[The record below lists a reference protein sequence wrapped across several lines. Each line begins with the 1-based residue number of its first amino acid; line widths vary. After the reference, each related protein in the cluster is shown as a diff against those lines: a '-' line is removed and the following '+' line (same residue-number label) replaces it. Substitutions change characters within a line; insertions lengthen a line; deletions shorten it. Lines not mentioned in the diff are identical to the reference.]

1 MSGMGSASVTGAL
14 WTATLVL
21 ALPAVW
27 RLTTWD
33 SHLAAV
39 WTLALTPWLTIPS
52 VGLVLAAAVGRR
64 LGVLLAAV
72 TLLVLYVT
80 WTSMEVGVGAGS
92 AAGSGA
98 GSLSLATVNLL
109 DRNPL
114 PEQTADYLLG
124 LDVDVL
130 VLQELTPVHERAL
143 RDAGVLAEYD
153 QAVMDVRERPDAS
166 AILSREALTSGRV
179 DPIGT
184 MGATTAVLRVG
195 DREVRIINV
204 HPAAPTSTAQRRRWA
219 RELQALREVLA
230 AEPRPTIVVGDFN
243 ATGFHREFREVMQAG
258 TLTDAHR
265 RGGRGLGFTW
275 PAGAA
280 IPPVLRLDRVL
291 LPAELGHGELEYLD
305 VPGSDHKGVRVT
317 VFAR

>member
-1 MSGMGSASVTGAL
+1 MGSAFVTGAL
-14 WTATLVL
+14 WTAAILL
-21 ALPAVW
+21 GLPAFW

-33 SHLAAV
+33 SHLVAV
-39 WTLALTPWLTIPS
+39 WALALTPWLTIPA
-52 VGLVLAAAVGRR
+52 VGLALAAAFGRR

-72 TLLVLYVT
+72 TLLVLYAT
-80 WTSMEVGVGAGS
+80 WTSTEVGVGAGTAS
-92 AAGSGA
+92 GSGA
-98 GSLSLATVNLL
+98 GLLTLATVNLL
-109 DRNPL
+109 DRNPR

-143 RDAGVLAEYD
+143 RAAGVLAEYD
-153 QAVMDVRERPDAS
+153 QVVMDVSERPDAS
-166 AILSREALTSGRV
+166 AILSREVLTSVGV

-184 MGATTAVLRVG
+184 MGTTTAVLRVG

-204 HPAAPTSTAQRRRWA
+204 HPAAPTSAAQRRRWA

-230 AEPRPTIVVGDFN
+230 AESRPTIVLGDFN
-243 ATGFHREFREVMQAG
+243 ATGFHREFRQVMQAG
-258 TLTDAHR
+258 TLSDAHR

-291 LPAELGHGELEYLD
+291 LPDEFGPGELEYLD
-305 VPGSDHKGVRVT
+305 VPGSDHQGVRVT